1 MTVMTFDA
9 WRPGVL
15 VAGAAHPECAQ
26 WDRRFMSRFLE
37 DAAKGLHP
45 DVPMGQLMSTAAMH
59 HAALEAE
66 LIIREM
72 TS

>member
-1 MTVMTFDA
+1 MTVANFDA

-15 VAGAAHPECAQ
+15 VAGAAHPECGE
-26 WDRRFMSRFLE
+26 WDRRFMAHFLE
-37 DAAKGLHP
+37 DAAGGLHP

-59 HAALEAE
+59 HASLKTE